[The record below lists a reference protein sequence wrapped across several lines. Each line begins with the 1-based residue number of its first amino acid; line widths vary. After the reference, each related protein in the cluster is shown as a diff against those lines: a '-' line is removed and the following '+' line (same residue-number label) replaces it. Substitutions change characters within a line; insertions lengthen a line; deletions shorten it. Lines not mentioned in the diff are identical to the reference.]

1 MRVQS
6 LKLADY
12 RPVFKQ
18 NENKNQ
24 DMDRPVTLQDLHD
37 MEERLKHHMDK
48 NYRNQNKMLGNV
60 LYSLVDCIQ
69 CRNNIHGG
77 HYSEAKNSAN
87 NLSMSRLQVN

>member
-37 MEERLKHHMDK
+37 MEERLTHHMDM
-48 NYRNQNKMLGNV
+48 NYRNQNKMLGKT
-60 LYSLVDCIQ
+60 LYDIVDCI
-69 CRNNIHGG
+69 RYKDSGKDSYYRG
-77 HYSEAKNSAN
+77 AYNSAN
-87 NLSMSRLQVN
+87 NLSKSRLQVN